1 MKDLHRFF
9 TDLDIY
15 NDNTIALDED
25 VSRKIISVLRLK
37 ITDEICLQNS
47 IHMATAKIVTITKNQ
62 VIVTVASMREL
73 IKPDYTFEVYQA
85 IAKRE
90 YMDFIVEKYSELGVT
105 KIIPIITSRSINEL
119 KDKTLARYKTIAK
132 QAVLQSEG
140 EFLPEIT
147 KPIRLDKIELE
158 TTDNFLFHER
168 VGIKNMPAPSCRNI
182 SIMIGAEGGFADSE
196 VELLTAKGFVAY
208 NPIKKILKAETA
220 SVVFASNLLIQLYN
234 S

>member
-9 TDLDIY
+9 TDTIISAGEV
-15 NDNTIALDED
+15 IALDED
-25 VSRKIISVLRLK
+25 ISHKITSVLRLK
-37 ITDEICLQNS
+37 IDDEICLQNS
-47 IHMATAKIVTITKNQ
+47 VNMATAKIVTITKNK
-62 VIVTVASMREL
+62 VDVKVKSIREL
-73 IKPDYTFEVYQA
+73 IKPSYIFEVYQA

-105 KIIPIITSRSINEL
+105 KIIPVITSRSINEL

-140 EFLPEIT
+140 EFIPEIC
-147 KPIRLDKIELE
+147 KPIRLDKIELD

-168 VGIKNMPAPSCRNI
+168 VGIKNMPALSCRNI
-182 SIMIGAEGGFADSE
+182 SIIIGPEGGFADSE
-196 VELLTAKGFVAY
+196 VEVLTAKGFVAY

-220 SVVFASNLLIQLYN
+220 AVVFASNLLIQLYDN
-234 S
+234 

>member
-15 NDNTIALDED
+15 NDDTIALDED
-25 VSRKIISVLRLK
+25 ISRKIISVLRLK
-37 ITDEICLQNS
+37 IADEIYLQNNICIS
-47 IHMATAKIVTITKNQ
+47 TAKITNITKHQ
-62 VIVTVASMREL
+62 VVVIVESVRDL
-73 IKPDYTFEVYQA
+73 IKPNYRFEVYQA

-90 YMDFIVEKYSELGVT
+90 YMDFIIEKYSELGVT
-105 KIIPIITSRSINEL
+105 KIIPIITSRSISEL

-140 EFLPEIT
+140 EFVPEIT
-147 KPIRLDKIELE
+147 KPIRLDKIKLD

-168 VGIKNMPAPSCRNI
+168 VGIKNMPTNSSRNI
-182 SIMIGAEGGFADSE
+182 SIMIGAEGGFAESE
-196 VELLTAKGFVAY
+196 VDILTAKGFVAY

-220 SVVFASNLLIQLYN
+220 AVVFASNLLIQLYDN
-234 S
+234 